1 MVFKQEEL
9 PHPPLPITH
18 KTKQETWIILLS
30 LSNNI
35 VYTVQTL
42 TFRCLYNYMVSVSA
56 ILDADTII
64 HSLFF

>member
-1 MVFKQEEL
+1 MDNFIGRDL
-9 PHPPLPITH
+9 C
-18 KTKQETWIILLS
+18 

-42 TFRCLYNYMVSVSA
+42 TFRCLYNYMVSVNA

-64 HSLFF
+64 HSLCF